1 MHIRLCLIVVCL
13 IILVSGCATTRKG
26 QDMQTQQLKAR
37 INSLEEELQRKD
49 EEISGLENE
58 LTKLSSSKRRAGT
71 QDIASLQLSPR
82 QIQTALKNSGFYKGQ
97 IDGKLGPQTKEAI
110 KAFQK
115 AHGLKADGIVGK
127 RTREKLSNYLP

>member
-1 MHIRLCLIVVCL
+1 MHIRVLIAIFL
-13 IILVSGCATTRKG
+13 AIFLTGCATTRKG
-26 QDMQTQQLKAR
+26 QDIQTQQLKTR

-49 EEISGLENE
+49 EEISSLENE
-58 LTKLSSSKRRAGT
+58 LTRLSSSKQRAGT
-71 QDIASLQLSPR
+71 QDIAPLRLSAK

-115 AHGLKADGIVGK
+115 ANGLKADGIAGK
-127 RTREKLSNYLP
+127 RTAEKLGKYLP

>member
-1 MHIRLCLIVVCL
+1 MHIRVLIAIFL
-13 IILVSGCATTRKG
+13 AIFLTGCATTRKG
-26 QDMQTQQLKAR
+26 QDIQTQQLKAR

-49 EEISGLENE
+49 EEISSLENE
-58 LTKLSSSKRRAGT
+58 LTRLSSSKQRAGT
-71 QDIASLQLSPR
+71 QDVAVLRLSAK

-115 AHGLKADGIVGK
+115 ANGLKADGIVGK
-127 RTREKLSNYLP
+127 RTAEKLGKHLP

>member
-1 MHIRLCLIVVCL
+1 MHIRV
-13 IILVSGCATTRKG
+13 LVAIFLAIFLTGCATTRKG
-26 QDMQTQQLKAR
+26 QDIQTHQLKAR

-49 EEISGLENE
+49 EEISSLENE
-58 LTKLSSSKRRAGT
+58 LTRLSSSKQKAGT
-71 QDIASLQLSPR
+71 QDVAPLRLSAK

-115 AHGLKADGIVGK
+115 ANGLKADGIAGK
-127 RTREKLSNYLP
+127 RTAEKLGKYLP

>member
-1 MHIRLCLIVVCL
+1 MHIRVLIAIFL
-13 IILVSGCATTRKG
+13 AIFLTGCATTRKG
-26 QDMQTQQLKAR
+26 QDIQTQQLKAR

-49 EEISGLENE
+49 EEISSLENE
-58 LTKLSSSKRRAGT
+58 LTRLSSSKQRAGT
-71 QDIASLQLSPR
+71 QDVAPLRLSAK

-115 AHGLKADGIVGK
+115 ANGLKADGIVGK
-127 RTREKLSNYLP
+127 RTLKKLGKYLL